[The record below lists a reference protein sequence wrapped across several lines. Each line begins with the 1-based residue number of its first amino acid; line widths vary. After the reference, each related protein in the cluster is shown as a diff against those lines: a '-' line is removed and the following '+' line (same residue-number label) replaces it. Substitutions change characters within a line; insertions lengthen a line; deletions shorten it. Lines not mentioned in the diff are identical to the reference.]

1 MLNIAGQ
8 PVSILDLMA
17 LGLGVGYIAGM
28 YGVGG
33 GFMLTPMLNVMFGIP
48 FPIAVG
54 SGLCQMIGTAVS
66 AYRKHRRLGN
76 GEPKFDLLMLGG
88 SIIGVDAGTHLLVY
102 LNHLAALRLWGHTL
116 PAAKFILEILYVV
129 LLLTVALQ
137 FISRNLQAGRKKAG
151 TPDSGSGTGASLA
164 RLRLPPYVDLPN
176 AGLRRV
182 SLPMIAY
189 VGFGMGVLS
198 GLMGIGG
205 GVALM
210 PVLIYG
216 LGFSVHMAA
225 GTGILAL
232 VVTASTGTAAHAMH
246 GNIHL
251 GLVVALMFGSTI
263 GAQLGA
269 LTAHRLSAARLWGGF
284 VGVILLTVSALV
296 WDLVKMIRG

>member
-8 PVSILDLMA
+8 SVSIPELVA

-33 GFMLTPMLNVMFGIP
+33 GFMLTPMLNIVFGIP

-54 SGLCQMIGTAVS
+54 SGLCQMIGTAVT

-88 SIIGVDAGTHLLVY
+88 AIVGVYAGTRLLVS
-102 LNHLAALRLWGHTL
+102 LNRLASLDLWGHTL
-116 PAAKFILEILYVV
+116 PAAKFILEALYIV
-129 LLLTVALQ
+129 LLTTVALQ
-137 FISRNLQAGRKKAG
+137 FIWKNIRTSRREASESL
-151 TPDSGSGTGASLA
+151 PTGPGPLA
-164 RLRLPPYVDLPN
+164 RFGLPPFVDLPN
-176 AGLRRV
+176 AGLQRV
-182 SLPMIAY
+182 SLPGIVY
-189 VGFGMGVLS
+189 TGFGVGVLS

-210 PVLIYG
+210 PILVYG

-232 VVTASTGTAAHAMH
+232 VVTASIGTVAHALH
-246 GNIHL
+246 GHIHI
-251 GLVVALMFGSTI
+251 GLVMTLMFGSTV
-263 GAQLGA
+263 GAQFGA
-269 LTAHRLSAARLWGGF
+269 ITAHRLSAERLWGGF
-284 VGVILLTVSALV
+284 VGVILLTVAALV
-296 WDLVKMIRG
+296 WDVARMFIG